1 MHDPETAADA
11 ERARQAGRVNR
22 KREQTLREV
31 YHVFGVDSI
40 AELQRYLEV
49 AGLALLSLDNSVPRN
64 RTIIAMVG
72 AGAKL
77 IEAGKLADD
86 VAEMKAVILPR
97 LESLENQGKPKR
109 RYGR

>member
-1 MHDPETAADA
+1 MHDPETAEDA
-11 ERARQAGRVNR
+11 TRARQAGRLNR
-22 KREQTLREV
+22 KREDTLREV
-31 YHVFGVDSI
+31 YDVFGVDSI
-40 AELQRYLEV
+40 EELQRYLEL
-49 AGLALLSLDNSVPRN
+49 AGLALLALDNSVPRN

-77 IEAGKLADD
+77 IEAGKLAED